1 MNVDLK
7 QIKYSGLQILD
18 LKQSY
23 AMSIKRYIKQL
34 SRYHISNTQHLFCS
48 TFMEIIF

>member
-7 QIKYSGLQILD
+7 QIKCSGLQI

-34 SRYHISNTQHLFCS
+34 SRYPISNTQHLFCS
-48 TFMEIIF
+48 TFMQLIF